1 MTDSIGVIGVEEV
14 KEHEDG
20 SAEYS
25 FVTDDETT
33 KKLTTEG
40 LRFILY
46 CAAYEWG
53 IQDAL
58 DSLERDTDEA

>member
-1 MTDSIGVIGVEEV
+1 MTDIGVIGIQEV

-33 KKLTTEG
+33 KKLATYG
-40 LRFILY
+40 LKLMLY
-46 CAAYEWG
+46 CAAYDWD

-58 DSLERDTDEA
+58 DSLKKDE